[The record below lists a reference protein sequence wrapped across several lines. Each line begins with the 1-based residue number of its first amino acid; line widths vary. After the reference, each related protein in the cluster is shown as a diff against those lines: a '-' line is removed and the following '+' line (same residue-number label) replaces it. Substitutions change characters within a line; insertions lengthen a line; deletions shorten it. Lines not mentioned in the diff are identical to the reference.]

1 MRRKIK
7 KPWRFNERT
16 NTCLAIGALATWV
29 PLRALSKRFLQ
40 HTSEL

>member
-1 MRRKIK
+1 MNA
-7 KPWRFNERT
+7 PT
-16 NTCLAIGALATWV
+16 YTMAIGLLATWV